1 MSVNLGRLARIKL
14 GTDVIAKMTSMSVSF
29 GTETIDITSFGDT
42 HAKFAVGLLSWTASV
57 AGFYDK
63 SDTQQQTLLEAAE
76 DGTELTDI
84 RFYLDSTAYYK
95 VDVITDPEASCI
107 INSLT
112 VNADNNSVVSFD
124 MSITGSGPIA
134 YATG

>member
-1 MSVNLGRLARIKL
+1 MSVKLGRLARIKL

-29 GTETIDITSFGDT
+29 GTETIDITSFGDAW
-42 HAKFAVGLLSWTASV
+42 AKFAVGMKSWSASI

-63 SDTQQQTLLEAAE
+63 SDTYQQTLLEAAE
-76 DGTELTDI
+76 DAEELTDI
-84 RFYLDSTAYYK
+84 RFYIDSTAYYK
-95 VDVITDPEASCI
+95 VDVITDTEASCI